1 MTVPLWLPSQYL
13 NALLATPHL
22 PLGLRRIACF
32 SVLCFGF
39 TSSFTSSL
47 DALPDIHPKS
57 YYFFWLYYLLLPLPP
72 HFALLFYCQ
81 LSTGP
86 GLSCG
91 KPFCPPPSLCSTFCQ
106 CPHDFCAG
114 LWNFIALVRVES
126 SLLCYFCNDVLIV
139 YCGIYLVLLH
149 ADEER
154 NFSTFLI
161 RGDNLLYYTGSGSTV

>member
-1 MTVPLWLPSQYL
+1 MLSW
-13 NALLATPHL
+13 PHL
-22 PLGLRRIACF
+22 ISPWDLEELPPSPCF
-32 SVLCFGF
+32 VLL
-39 TSSFTSSL
+39 SL
-47 DALPDIHPKS
+47 PHLLPFWMPSLTFIPKVII
-57 YYFFWLYYLLLPLPP
+57 FFWLYYLLLPLPP

-154 NFSTFLI
+154 NFSTCLI